1 MQFQDVMGI
10 LNDLPTTFT
19 RIGHPYDQF
28 IDSVTTALA
37 RYTATA
43 DGVQTQIATFPGAV
57 DGWLDTWGLLWSLP
71 RQVNEANSSY
81 ATRIQETVLAWMGTL
96 PAIQTWLNLFAP
108 GGTVQEVVNG
118 LGYNINLP
126 AALTPSQV
134 LNFLVSL
141 NRIRP
146 AGVPFTVNQVGLG
159 TYLGTIDFLGDG
171 AMVGDYMQFGTQ
183 SLALPLSATQ
193 LSALPLVPLLFLTD
207 PSLAP

>member
-1 MQFQDVMGI
+1 MNFADIAGI
-10 LNDLPTTFT
+10 LGDLPTTFT
-19 RIGHPYDQF
+19 RVGHPYDQF

-37 RYTATA
+37 RYTTTA

-71 RQVNEANSSY
+71 RQVNEANSAY

-96 PAIQTWLNLFAP
+96 PAIQTWLSLFAS
-108 GGTVQEVVNG
+108 GGTVQENTG

-146 AGVPFTVNQVGLG
+146 AGVPFTVNQIGVG

-171 AMVGDYMQFGTQ
+171 AMVGDYFALGTQ
-183 SLALPLSATQ
+183 SLALPLGATQ
-193 LSALPLVPLLFLTD
+193 LSALPLLPLLFLTD